1 MKALVRIIAAA
12 LAVFTGTWLA
22 AADPIGDLNG
32 FWSGSGSVQL
42 AGGNTE
48 RVKCQVFYKAGEGSS
63 QIRQT
68 MRCASTDYSINAL
81 AELRVSGNQVT
92 GSWEERTYSAKGEV
106 TGRYSGEGFVLSI
119 QGANFSAAMNVSL
132 SSCKQNISITPK
144 GLDVTRVTIALA
156 KC

>member
-1 MKALVRIIAAA
+1 MKTLVGLVAAIVA
-12 LAVFTGTWLA
+12 IVTGAWLA
-22 AADPIGDLNG
+22 AADPLGDLNG

-42 AGGNTE
+42 TGGSTE
-48 RVKCQVFYKAGEGSS
+48 RVKCQVFYKSGEGST

-68 MRCASTDYSINAL
+68 MRCASTDYTINSL
-81 AELRVSGNQVT
+81 AELRVRGNQVT

-106 TGRYSGEGFVLSI
+106 TGRYSSDGLVLSI

-132 SSCKQNISITPK
+132 SSCKQNISITPR
-144 GLDVTRVTIALA
+144 GLDVTRVTIVLA

>member
-1 MKALVRIIAAA
+1 MKALAGVVVAV
-12 LAVFTGTWLA
+12 LAMVVGAQLA
-22 AADPIGDLNG
+22 QSDPLGDLNG
-32 FWSGSGSVQL
+32 FWSGTGSVVL
-42 AGGNTE
+42 SGGNTE
-48 RVKCQVFYKAGEGSS
+48 RVKCQVFYKSGEGS

-68 MRCASTDYSINAL
+68 MRCASTDYTINSL
-81 AELRVSGNQVT
+81 AELKVKGNQVT

-106 TGRYSGEGFVLSI
+106 SGRYSAEGFVLSI

-132 SSCKQNISITPK
+132 SNCKQNISITPK